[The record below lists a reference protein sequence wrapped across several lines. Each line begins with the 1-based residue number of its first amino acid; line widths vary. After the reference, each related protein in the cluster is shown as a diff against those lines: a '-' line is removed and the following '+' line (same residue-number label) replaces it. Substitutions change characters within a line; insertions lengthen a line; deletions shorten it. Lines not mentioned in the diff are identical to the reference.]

1 MQKHVHGLELITRK
15 FAHEKGLNVPWIPF
29 AGIHAGSLKNYSA
42 KEVLTDSNKL
52 FESILEANKLY
63 HPDGQPIV
71 FDLQIEAEILGCELN
86 WADKTPPS
94 VKAHPLE
101 NTMEIPKKLIS
112 KSDGRIPLVLEAT
125 KCFKNAVGSK
135 TAAFGL
141 FTGPLTLASHL
152 RGTSLFTDLIR
163 NPDYAQQLIDY
174 CCKIGLEFSKYY
186 IEAGADVIASVD
198 PVVSQISPRHFKK
211 FLLEPYQRLYKELKT
226 MGAITSFFVCGDA
239 TKNIELMCQ
248 TGTDSI
254 FVDEN
259 IDITQAK
266 QITDKYNVLIGGNIP
281 LTTILLYGTQQ
292 DCMKYVLDILD
303 KNSHD
308 NLAIAPGCD
317 MPFNTPP
324 DNLIGIQQAI
334 HESEAARKILEN
346 YVATDSEIQ
355 IEIPQY
361 DQLPYV
367 LIEAFTIDS
376 ASCAACGYMVSAGN
390 DAVLKFG
397 DKVRLIEYK
406 LTEKEN
412 AYRVKKMGLKHLPAM
427 MINGVLKF
435 ESIIPNKEELFAEIE
450 KCMKESK
457 KDA

>member
-1 MQKHVHGLELITRK
+1 MQKHVHGFELIKRK
-15 FAHEKGLNVPWIPF
+15 FSHETGLNVPWVPF
-29 AGIHAGSLKNYSA
+29 AGIHAGSLKKYSA
-42 KEVLTDSNKL
+42 KEVLTDVDKL
-52 FESILEANKLY
+52 VESILEANKIY
-63 HPDGQPIV
+63 HPDGQPIA

-86 WADKTPPS
+86 WAEKTPPS
-94 VKAHPLE
+94 VKTHPLE
-101 NTMEIPKKLIS
+101 SRMEIPEKMIS
-112 KSDGRIPLVLEAT
+112 KEDGRIPIVLEAT
-125 KCFKNAVGSK
+125 RRFKATVGNK

-163 NPDYAQQLIDY
+163 NPDYAQQLIEY
-174 CCKIGLEFSKYY
+174 CCKVAIQFAKYY
-186 IEAGADVIASVD
+186 VEAGADVVASVD

-211 FLLEPYQRLYKELKT
+211 LLLEPYQRLYKELKALGT
-226 MGAITSFFVCGDA
+226 ITSFFVCGDA

-259 IDITQAK
+259 IDITSAK

-303 KNSHD
+303 RNTHD

-317 MPFNTPP
+317 MPYDTPP

-334 HESEAARKILEN
+334 HESESVRKILQN
-346 YVATDSEIQ
+346 YVATEENIE
-355 IEIPQY
+355 IEIPKY

-367 LIEAFTIDS
+367 LIEVFTIDS

-390 DAVLKFG
+390 DAVMKYG
-397 DKVRLIEYK
+397 NKIKLIEYK

-412 AYRVKKMGLKHLPAM
+412 FFRVKKMDLKHLPAM

-435 ESIIPNKEELFAEIE
+435 ESIIPNKEELYAEIE
-450 KCMKESK
+450 KVLK
-457 KDA
+457 